1 MKLTKH
7 EKETIIL
14 TSEGDTTTSIFT
26 YNADLKRRL
35 EKFCKQH
42 PTLCKLE
49 KSNDE
54 GGVSYVLEKSRMSI
68 RLVPPYSE
76 ERRRAASEYAKKNGL
91 CSKIATKT
99 DDYIT

>member
-1 MKLTKH
+1 MKLTKY

-26 YNADLKRRL
+26 YSADLKRRL
-35 EKFCKQH
+35 EKFNKQH

-54 GGVSYVLEKSRMSI
+54 GGVSYVLEKSRVSI

-76 ERRRAASEYAKKNGL
+76 ERRRAASEHGKKHGFT
-91 CSKIATKT
+91 SSTR
-99 DDYIT
+99 

>member
-1 MKLTKH
+1 MKLTKY

-14 TSEGDTTTSIFT
+14 TSEGDTAVSIYT

-35 EKFCKQH
+35 EKFSKQH

-54 GGVSYVLEKSRMSI
+54 GSVSYVLEKSRVSI

-76 ERRRAASEYAKKNGL
+76 ERRKVASEHAKLNGFQ
-91 CSKIATKT
+91 SRSIH
-99 DDYIT
+99 DEI